1 MFALRLAAHQ
11 MRAQRDHP
19 PDPLFDGAVTGSEPA
34 PRLDVT
40 RFEFFQSVI
49 END

>member
-1 MFALRLAAHQ
+1 

-19 PDPLFDGAVTGSEPA
+19 PDPLFDGAVTSSEA
-34 PRLDVT
+34 ARGLDVA